1 MLHSAAVQFPF
12 FGPWF
17 KLKNNFFNSCKKEYK
32 RIKFSFSGIPFVY
45 ELDEDLKPVVSMQF
59 LGDEETVKEAM
70 AKVAAQGKAKKPA
83 EPAPA
88 EAAPVEAAPVEA
100 APAEAAPAEAAPAEA
115 APVEAAPAE
124 AAPAEAAP
132 AEAAPAEVAPT
143 EAAPAE
149 AAPAEAAPAEAAPA
163 APKAA
168 PKIGINGFGRIGR
181 LVMRAAVKSGIQ
193 VVAVNDP
200 FIPLDYMSYMF
211 RLAQKKRKVIPL
223 QARFAAEKNFVSF
236 SRSVFYLSF
245 LYFKFSCSISVRQ
258 ENLSLIVFKPFD
270 DI

>member
-12 FGPWF
+12 FGPGLKF
-17 KLKNNFFNSCKKEYK
+17 KNNFFHSCKKEYK
-32 RIKFSFSGIPFVY
+32 RIKSSFSGIPFVY

-100 APAEAAPAEAAPAEA
+100 APAEAAP
-115 APVEAAPAE
+115 VE

-211 RLAQKKRKVIPL
+211 RLAQKK
-223 QARFAAEKNFVSF
+223 EKSDTVAS
-236 SRSVFYLSF
+236 
-245 LYFKFSCSISVRQ
+245 
-258 ENLSLIVFKPFD
+258 
-270 DI
+270 

>member
-12 FGPWF
+12 FGPGLKF
-17 KLKNNFFNSCKKEYK
+17 KNNFFHSCKKEYK
-32 RIKFSFSGIPFVY
+32 RIKSSFSGIPFVY

-88 EAAPVEAAPVEA
+88 EAAP
-100 APAEAAPAEAAPAEA
+100 APAEAAPAPAEAAPAEA

-132 AEAAPAEVAPT
+132 AEAAPAEAAPA

-149 AAPAEAAPAEAAPA
+149 AAPAEAAPAEAASA

-211 RLAQKKRKVIPL
+211 RLAQKK
-223 QARFAAEKNFVSF
+223 EKSDTVAS
-236 SRSVFYLSF
+236 
-245 LYFKFSCSISVRQ
+245 
-258 ENLSLIVFKPFD
+258 
-270 DI
+270 

>member
-1 MLHSAAVQFPF
+1 MPRVAVQQTSFLNFYRITLIEVELIGKCGTVAQFILSF
-12 FGPWF
+12 FSILGTITNPKTTF
-17 KLKNNFFNSCKKEYK
+17 VHSNKKNNK
-32 RIKFSFSGIPFVY
+32 RIKSSFSGIPFVY

-100 APAEAAPAEAAPAEA
+100 APAEAAP
-115 APVEAAPAE
+115 VEAAPAE

-149 AAPAEAAPAEAAPA
+149 AAPAEPAPAEAAPA

-211 RLAQKKRKVIPL
+211 RLAHKK
-223 QARFAAEKNFVSF
+223 EKSDTVAS
-236 SRSVFYLSF
+236 
-245 LYFKFSCSISVRQ
+245 
-258 ENLSLIVFKPFD
+258 
-270 DI
+270 